1 MVPMTKDAKHVDCI
15 NDFNEILSKMKYDST
30 IGRDLLWDLNKA
42 AYLHQLCESLP
53 ANPRSMG
60 LANPEYDLV
69 ADNYQ
74 NQATVMVS

>member
-1 MVPMTKDAKHVDCI
+1 MVPLTKDAKHVDCI

-53 ANPRSMG
+53 ANLGSMG
-60 LANPEYDLV
+60 LANPKYDLV
-69 ADNYQ
+69 ADEYQ